1 MSAIRTSYDPQSLRA
16 RLRFARVFLKNP
28 VMLGAVFPSSR
39 RLTRHLLDELD
50 WRSARVIVEYGP
62 GIGNMTW
69 EILQRM
75 RADTVLVVIEYN
87 RDLVAHLRA
96 NFQDDRLRIVHG
108 SAADVRAI
116 LADQGIQQADFIVSS
131 IPHTTLAKSDRELIL
146 RESHHALRHNGML
159 LMWQY
164 TTAVLPHLQNV
175 FHNVRQDFEPM
186 NILPARLYYCM
197 RNGTSGD

>member
-1 MSAIRTSYDPQSLRA
+1 MPYDPQSLRA

-28 VMLGAVFPSSR
+28 FMLGAVFPSSR

-50 WRSARVIVEYGP
+50 WRSAQVIVEFGP

-75 RADTVLVVIEYN
+75 RPDTVLVAIEYN
-87 RDLVAHLRA
+87 QDLVNHLRA
-96 NFQDDRLRIVHG
+96 NFQDERLRIIHG
-108 SAADVRAI
+108 SAADVRGI
-116 LADQGIQQADFIVSS
+116 LAELGIEQADFIVSS
-131 IPHTTLAKSDRELIL
+131 IPHTTLAKSDRERIL

-175 FHNVRQDFEPM
+175 FQNVRQDFEPL

-197 RNGTSGD
+197 RNGASGD

>member
-1 MSAIRTSYDPQSLRA
+1 MQATYDPQSLRA

-28 VMLGAVFPSSR
+28 FMLGAVFPSSR
-39 RLTRHLLDELD
+39 RLTRHLLDGMD

-75 RADTVLVVIEYN
+75 RPDADLVAIEFN

-96 NFQDDRLRIVHG
+96 NFQDDRMHIVHG
-108 SAADVRAI
+108 SAADVRTI
-116 LADQGIQQADFIVSS
+116 LASLDIPQADFIVSS
-131 IPHTTLAKSDRELIL
+131 IPHTTLTKSQRELIL
-146 RESHHALRHNGML
+146 RESHHALRDNGML

-164 TTAVLPHLQNV
+164 TTAVLPELQTV
-175 FHNVRQDFEPM
+175 FKNVRQDFEPL

-197 RNGTSGD
+197 RNGASGD